1 MQPPQFLATFNQPSP
16 KVLMGRRD
24 KTNSPA
30 QALALLNDPFV
41 ESQAEFWAKKLIS
54 QPHHDPQERIDA
66 MFRRAFS
73 RKPDDAELERWT
85 KIARDFAARQ
95 QDTSSHSPIQGDL
108 MKSLDVWKNIA
119 HTMFNAKEFIYV
131 R

>member
-16 KVLMGRRD
+16 KVPMGRRD

-41 ESQAEFWAKKLIS
+41 EGQAEFWAKRLIS
-54 QPHHDPQERIDA
+54 QPHHDPQERIAA
-66 MFRRAFS
+66 MFRSAFS
-73 RKPDDAELERWT
+73 RNPDDAELERWT
-85 KIARDFAARQ
+85 KLAQDFAARKP
-95 QDTSSHSPIQGDL
+95 DASAHSPTRGDP
-108 MKSLDVWKNIA
+108 MKSLDVWKDIA